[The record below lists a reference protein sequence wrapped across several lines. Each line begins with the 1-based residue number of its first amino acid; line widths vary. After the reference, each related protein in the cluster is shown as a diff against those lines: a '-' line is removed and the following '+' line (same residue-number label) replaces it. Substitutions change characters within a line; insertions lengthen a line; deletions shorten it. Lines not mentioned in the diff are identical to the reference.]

1 MARFSGTPDSI
12 NNTNASLDDSRSYNN
27 MHDKKR

>member
-12 NNTNASLDDSRSYNN
+12 NNTNISLDDSCSYNN
-27 MHDKKR
+27 MQDRKR